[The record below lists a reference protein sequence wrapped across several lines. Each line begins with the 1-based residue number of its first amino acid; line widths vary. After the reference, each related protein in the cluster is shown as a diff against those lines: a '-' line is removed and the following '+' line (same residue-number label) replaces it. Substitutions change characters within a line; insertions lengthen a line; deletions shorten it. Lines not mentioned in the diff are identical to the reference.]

1 MVDRVLG
8 RILKRV
14 LNVVE
19 REVKIAAAVNAD
31 RSLYSLAQ
39 LFDLASDDLRLE
51 FKFMIG
57 VRTGYDVGSA
67 IVRGQPQH
75 FERLFESLRTIIHT
89 RQDVA
94 VDVDKIQINISS
106 SCVA

>member
-1 MVDRVLG
+1 M
-8 RILKRV
+8 
-14 LNVVE
+14 
-19 REVKIAAAVNAD
+19 
-31 RSLYSLAQ
+31 
-39 LFDLASDDLRLE
+39 
-51 FKFMIG
+51 
-57 VRTGYDVGSA
+57 RTSYDVGSA
-67 IVRGQPQH
+67 TFDRQPQH